1 MLWSHRDRYRYTCF
15 GLIGIGTG
23 THAWSHRD
31 RYRYTCF
38 GLIGIGTG
46 THALVS

>member
-1 MLWSHRDRYRYTCF
+1 ML